1 MICIMPI
8 GSSKILIIDDED
20 RIRSGLSAVLL
31 QAGYEIACA
40 ATGRDAMTLLSEN
53 DFGLA
58 LLDINLPDVS
68 GQQVLDFIRRREIDT
83 FVIMVSGESTF
94 EQATAALR
102 KGAAD
107 FIAKPYDPQKLLDTI
122 SSVLKKR
129 QRKKEYLKIQERLQG
144 SEELHR
150 FIVDNSPDLIF
161 MLDEQGYFSFLNER
175 SRQLLGCQSED
186 FLGRHFSEI
195 VLNQDIEKVSQSF
208 RSLNRGGHQA
218 TRSMELRLRPRN
230 GGDVRHVE
238 VWAISV
244 EMNSLGVYATQR
256 DPGRPMAG
264 IYGVARDISD
274 RKQSEELRRYHLY
287 HDQLTNLPN
296 RALFSDR
303 LQIALGQARRKNQQ
317 LAVMFLDIDRFKM
330 INDLLGHL
338 AGDELLQKVAQRL
351 KDSLREG
358 DTLAR
363 ISGDEFTLLAPD
375 IDGIDAAG
383 IICRKIQSV
392 FDQPFQI
399 HGQTVRVTFSIGYAV
414 YPHHGQ
420 TREMLLRNADLA
432 MYQIKGKGR
441 NGYCCFTEEMNKT
454 NSYHFDIENSLHRA
468 IENNELRLFYQ
479 PQLDLSTHRVVG
491 VEALLRWKHPVRGL
505 LYPEEFIPV
514 AEQTK
519 LICTLGN
526 WVLEQ
531 ACRDAVRLAEA
542 GYSDLKMAINV
553 SAQQLELGH
562 FDRDFLDILGKF
574 PLDPTRLEIEITE
587 SSLMQDM
594 DKSMRILTTLATH
607 DVRIAVDDFGTG
619 YSSLSYLQTLP
630 IHTLKID
637 RSFVM
642 NIAPRGEGQNT
653 IITAILAIAKG
664 LDLNFIAEG
673 VENSIQEAYL
683 REAGCLQVQ
692 GFHYSQPIGFNK
704 LLAFLGQWTPQRN
717 SVNSKLSPIPYYSS
731 KS

>member
-1 MICIMPI
+1 MPI
-8 GSSKILIIDDED
+8 RSSKILIVDDEE
-20 RIRSGLSAVLL
+20 RIRCGLSRVLT
-31 QAGYEIACA
+31 QAGYQIACA
-40 ATGRDAMTLLSEN
+40 ANGRDAMTMLNKQE
-53 DFGLA
+53 FGVA

-68 GQQVLDFIRRREIDT
+68 GQQVLDYIRRREIDT
-83 FVIMVSGESTF
+83 AVIMVSGESTF
-94 EQATAALR
+94 EQATTALR

-107 FIAKPYDPQKLLDTI
+107 FIAKPYDPRNLLDTV
-122 SSVLKKR
+122 SAVLKKHH
-129 QRKKEYLKIQERLQG
+129 RKKEYLKIQERLQG

-161 MLDEQGYFSFLNER
+161 MLDDQGYFSFLNEK
-175 SRQLLGCQSED
+175 SRQFLGCQGED

-195 VLNQDIEKVSQSF
+195 VLNQDLEKVSQAF
-208 RSLNRGGHQA
+208 RYLNRGGHQA

-244 EMNSLGVYATQR
+244 EMTSLGVYAAQR
-256 DPGRPMAG
+256 DQGRPMVG

-287 HDQLTNLPN
+287 HDQLTKLPN
-296 RALFSDR
+296 RALFTDR
-303 LQIALGQARRKNQQ
+303 LQIALGQSKRKNQQ

-330 INDLLGHL
+330 INDSLGHL

-351 KDSLREG
+351 KESLREG

-363 ISGDEFTLLAPD
+363 ISGDEFTLLVPD
-375 IDGIDAAG
+375 IDGVRSAD

-392 FDQPFQI
+392 FEKPFKI
-399 HGQTVRVTFSIGYAV
+399 HGETVRVTFSIGYAV
-414 YPHHGQ
+414 YPDHGQ
-420 TREMLLRNADLA
+420 TKDMLLRNADLA
-432 MYQIKGKGR
+432 MYRIKGKGR
-441 NGYCCFTEEMNKT
+441 NGYCCFTEEMNRI
-454 NSYHFDIENSLHRA
+454 NSHYFDIENSLHRA

-479 PQLDLSTHRVVG
+479 PQLDLNTRRVVG
-491 VEALLRWKHPVRGL
+491 VEALVRWEHPLRGL
-505 LYPEEFIPV
+505 LYPGEFIPV

-519 LICTLGN
+519 LICSIGK
-526 WVLEQ
+526 WVLQQ
-531 ACRDAVRLAEA
+531 ACSDAVRLAEA
-542 GYSDLKMAINV
+542 GFSDLKMAINV
-553 SAQQLELGH
+553 SAQQLEMGQ
-562 FDRDFLDILGKF
+562 FDQDFLDIIGKF

-637 RSFVM
+637 RSFVK
-642 NIAPRGEGQNT
+642 NIIPAGEGQNT

-673 VENSIQEAYL
+673 VENSIQDTYL
-683 REAGCLQVQ
+683 REAGCVQAQ
-692 GFHYSQPIGFNK
+692 GFHYSQPIGFK
-704 LLAFLGQWTPQRN
+704 RLLAFLENWSPQRN
-717 SVNSKLSPIPYYSS
+717 SMKSELSSIANYSS
-731 KS
+731 QN